1 VTSQGDF
8 GQAVNACLANDSTA
22 LIADDVDMPPL
33 DGAFF
38 YILRAVNCGGG
49 TWDEGDAAQAAP
61 RGPSIATS
69 PAACP

>member
-1 VTSQGDF
+1 
-8 GQAVNACLANDSTA
+8 
-22 LIADDVDMPPL
+22 MPPL
-33 DGAFF
+33 DDAFF

-69 PAACP
+69 PSACP